1 MNKIKIFLLVTLL
14 VGTSSVK
21 AQQESRFKKTSGT
34 LSIQFALVE
43 ITGYNGDEVIISR
56 NVQNKGKDER
66 AQGLSTLTT
75 TGFVDNLNDVG
86 VSVQHFGDT
95 THISLGSRMQE
106 DTIRL
111 MVPKSLNLLIRDK
124 GVLRLGEQFIKG
136 KNLSGNIEISLNHG
150 DLELENITG
159 PLTAKTVTGNI
170 TALFSQPIQGPI
182 TLNSSWG
189 FVDVTVPSQVKA
201 NLLLRTTTGEFFADK
216 ELNISVKNEESS
228 VGDKQLARI
237 LSRLPDAVSIVSEGN
252 SSLRVNL
259 DGISKGTIESAL
271 TTKVIGELNGG
282 GTDIILS
289 TTMGNIYLRKDK

>member
-1 MNKIKIFLLVTLL
+1 MNKIKIFVLLTLL
-14 VGTSSVK
+14 VGTSSVM

-34 LSIQFALVE
+34 LSVQFAIVE
-43 ITGYNGDEVIISR
+43 ITGYNGEEVIISR
-56 NVQNKGKDER
+56 NVQKKEKDAR

-95 THISLGSRMQE
+95 THISLGTRMQE

-111 MVPKSLNLLIRDK
+111 MVPKNLNLLIRDK

-136 KNLSGNIEISLNHG
+136 ENLNGNIEISLNHG

-159 PLTAKTVTGNI
+159 PLTAKTVRGNI
-170 TALFSQPIQGPI
+170 TALFAQPIQGPI

-228 VGDKQLARI
+228 VGDKQLART
-237 LSRLPDAVSIVSEGN
+237 LSRLPASVSIVNESI
-252 SSLRVNL
+252 SSLRFN
-259 DGISKGTIESAL
+259 GISRVTIESPL
-271 TTKVIGELNGG
+271 TTKVMGELNGG
-282 GTDIILS
+282 GTDIIIS
-289 TTMGNIYLRKDK
+289 TTMGNIYLRKGK